1 MRKWPWELEKKNV
14 WYIPGECYNLTSRN
28 SVERM
33 KRISKENKSRRNYKK
48 DQTLTKIIKTKII
61 KVSPQKPVHNKKESM
76 IKSIIRIGK

>member
-1 MRKWPWELEKKNV
+1 
-14 WYIPGECYNLTSRN
+14 
-28 SVERM
+28 M